1 MYFFVEIR
9 KIKVLWAVVALQ
21 ANVPETKPAY
31 ILKELIEL
39 Y

>member
-21 ANVPETKPAY
+21 SNVSKTKPAY
-31 ILKELIEL
+31 IWKELIKL